1 MGWQPR
7 PESPPNRDTVQKS
20 GGLDKTAVRVH
31 SQSMR
36 IVVFILFSLSAM
48 TSVVI
53 ADETLPVLK
62 AGGEVYSNVTIMSVS
77 ATDIYFTS
85 SRGMANAKL
94 KDLDPALQKHFN
106 FNSTNAAA
114 IEQKQKDAN
123 AAYHLQVLKQP
134 APVVSPDGESAP
146 PPGAQIEPETGK
158 QIWAKPLLNQP
169 APPLFVEK
177 WLTPAPDGL
186 GKFILI
192 DFWQTTS
199 PPCRAVI
206 PLLNSIQHD
215 FDGRVEVISITRQSE
230 DVVRQTNDVKIEH
243 HLAVDTQARM
253 EKSIGVTAAP
263 HVIIIDPH
271 GVIRWEGYPFL
282 DGYEL
287 TEKVVADIIGQYS
300 N

>member
-1 MGWQPR
+1 
-7 PESPPNRDTVQKS
+7 
-20 GGLDKTAVRVH
+20 
-31 SQSMR
+31 MR
-36 IVVFILFSLSAM
+36 IGVAILLNLFAM
-48 TSVVI
+48 ASIAI

-62 AGGEVYSNVTIMSVS
+62 AGNEVYSNVTVLSVS
-77 ATDIYFTS
+77 ATDIYFTCN
-85 SRGMANAKL
+85 RGLANAKL

-106 FNSTNAAA
+106 FNPTNATA

-123 AAYHLQVLKQP
+123 AEYHLQILKQP
-134 APVVSPDGESAP
+134 APAVSADGEPVP
-146 PPGAQIEPETGK
+146 PPDAQIEPETGK
-158 QIWAKPLLNQP
+158 KIWAKPLLNQK

-177 WLTPAPDGL
+177 WLTPEPDGR

-192 DFWQTTS
+192 DFWATGS

-206 PLLNSIQHD
+206 PLLNAVQHD
-215 FDGRVEVISITRQSE
+215 FAGKVEVISITRQSE

-253 EKSIGVTAAP
+253 EKTVGVTAAP
-263 HVIIIDPH
+263 HVILIDPH
-271 GVIRWEGYPFL
+271 GLIRWEGYPLL

-287 TEKVVADIIGQYS
+287 TEKVVADIINQYS